1 MMCHR
6 CASSVSADCS
16 VPHQSKDR
24 EKMESITHE
33 GPIGQESHTEASP
46 ADHKQASL
54 PGAGKPGSVIKGT
67 CDFK

>member
-1 MMCHR
+1 
-6 CASSVSADCS
+6 
-16 VPHQSKDR
+16 
-24 EKMESITHE
+24 MESITHE